1 MAGESQRGNMTKLA
15 LVGDIG
21 GTNSRFGLV
30 EPGKFDI
37 QHIKAMK
44 NDDFTSLEAAI
55 EAFLKD
61 AGASPLAAAAI
72 AVAAPVDREVIT
84 LTNRDWTFSSESL
97 RKAAKADR
105 LRLLNDYEALA
116 LALPHLGDDDVVMI
130 GGEPSAKRQVKIVM
144 GPGTGLGM
152 AALVPL
158 AAGGWMPVPC
168 EPGHISL
175 PVETQEEFD
184 LREKMKTP
192 GEVFTSEDAVTGGG
206 LYLLYKAIAPHG
218 KLSSPEDV
226 MKAALAGKDA
236 DAVRTLD
243 QFIVWLA
250 RVCGDAVMTLQARGG
265 LYLAG
270 GIAPSIIGR
279 LKQGSFRPIFEAK
292 GKLAYVMKP
301 IPVFVIV
308 DRFPAF
314 KGCAAAL

>member
-1 MAGESQRGNMTKLA
+1 MTKLA

-30 EPGKFDI
+30 EPGAFEVKNVR
-37 QHIKAMK
+37 AMK
-44 NDDFTSLEAAI
+44 NDDFASLEAAI
-55 EAFLKD
+55 SAYLEATGMD
-61 AGASPLAAAAI
+61 SLAAAAI

-84 LTNRDWTFSSESL
+84 LTNRDWTFSAESL

-105 LRLLNDYEALA
+105 MRLLNDYEALA
-116 LALPHLGDDDVVMI
+116 LALPHLGEADIVKI
-130 GGEPSAKRQVKIVM
+130 GGETSAKRQVKIVM

-158 AAGGWMPVPC
+158 GNSEWIPVPC

-175 PVETQEEFD
+175 PVETQQEFD
-184 LREKMKTP
+184 WREKMKVG

-206 LYLLYKAIAPHG
+206 LYRLYKVIAPG
-218 KLSSPEDV
+218 GDLSSPEDV
-226 MKAALAGKDA
+226 MKAALAGTDRNA
-236 DAVRTLD
+236 ARTLD

-270 GIAPSIIGR
+270 GIAPSIIGK
-279 LKQGSFRPIFEAK
+279 LKEGPFRSIFEAK

-314 KGCAAAL
+314 KGCAASLLSRTE

>member
-1 MAGESQRGNMTKLA
+1 MTKLA

-30 EPGKFDI
+30 EPGGFDVKNV
-37 QHIKAMK
+37 QAMK
-44 NDDFTSLEAAI
+44 NDDFASLEAAI
-55 EAFLKD
+55 SAYLDSVGTK
-61 AGASPLAAAAI
+61 GLAAAAI

-84 LTNRDWTFSSESL
+84 LTNRDWTFSADSL

-105 LRLLNDYEALA
+105 MRLLNDYEALA
-116 LALPHLGDDDVVMI
+116 LALPHLGEGDIVKI
-130 GGEPSAKRQVKIVM
+130 GGEPSPARQVKIVM

-152 AALVPL
+152 AALVPI
-158 AAGGWMPVPC
+158 GGDAWLPVSC

-175 PVETQEEFD
+175 PVETQQEFD
-184 LREKMKTP
+184 WREKMKIA

-206 LYLLYKAIAPHG
+206 LYRLYKVIAPDG
-218 KLSSPEDV
+218 TLSSPEDV
-226 MKAALAGKDA
+226 MTAALAGA
-236 DAVRTLD
+236 DQHAAQTLD

-270 GIAPSIIGR
+270 GIAPSIIDR
-279 LKQGSFRPIFEAK
+279 LKQGPFRSIFEAK

-308 DRFPAF
+308 DQFPAF
-314 KGCAAAL
+314 KGCAASLMSGAE